1 MADDRM
7 AVLETLRKAERRR
20 RRRLPARGRPG
31 PRPGGHG
38 GRGERAHR
46 GRPRASATPER
57 RLTHRNGYRERRW
70 DTRVGTI
77 DLAIPRV
84 RDGSYL
90 PSLLDPR
97 RRTERALL
105 AVVQEAYVPGVST
118 RRVDDLVRALGI
130 EGISRSEVSRICA
143 ALDAE
148 VEAFRR
154 RPLGEAAYPYLWLDA
169 TYLKVRE
176 GGRVVSMAALVAIG
190 VRDDRRAPDP
200 GPRAQPRA
208 TTRAAPGR
216 PSSGASSSAACAASG
231 SSSATTTP
239 GLVKAVHEQLL
250 GSAWQRCRVH
260 FTRNAQDLVPRSA
273 RSMVASAIRSVF
285 EQPDGA
291 SAREQLDR
299 VIDGM
304 ARPYPRVAEL
314 LTDAEPDLLAHFA
327 FPETHRRQIR
337 STNPLERLNKEIKRR
352 TAVVGIFPNRASVI
366 RLVGMIL
373 AEQDDEWQDG
383 RRYFRPETM
392 AAIDAVAQSRRWAS
406 RCCSRAETSDAR
418 TTRCYTTSWD
428 LTGRSRARRLM
439 TPSSGEI
446 GRRVAIVRI
455 QLGAPTGYRLSDRST
470 RSSPSRPT
478 GGRTVL
484 LPGPRRGRRSPPSRS
499 RMWPVAARQAEEQR
513 QEGRSTITHTLRG

>member
-1 MADDRM
+1 MAEDRM
-7 AVLETLRKAERRR
+7 AVLDTVRKAIAEGDVDFLREGVRV
-20 RRRLPARGRPG
+20 LAQAVMEAEVTELTGAAK
-31 PRPGGHG
+31 
-38 GRGERAHR
+38 GERNPDA
-46 GRPRASATPER
+46 

-77 DLAIPRV
+77 DLAVPRV

-105 AVVQEAYVPGVST
+105 AVIQEAYVLGVST

-130 EGISRSEVSRICA
+130 EGISKSEVSRICA

-148 VEAFRR
+148 VAAFRC
-154 RPLGEAAYPYLWLDA
+154 RPLGETAFPYLWLDA

-190 VRDDRRAPDP
+190 VAVTGERRVLGLELAAGNDEGSAWPTFIRGLVERGLHGVRLVISDDHA
-200 GPRAQPRA
+200 
-208 TTRAAPGR
+208 
-216 PSSGASSSAACAASG
+216 
-231 SSSATTTP
+231 
-239 GLVKAVHEQLL
+239 GLVKAVREQLL
-250 GSAWQRCRVH
+250 GSGWQRCRVH

-314 LTDAEPDLLAHFA
+314 LADAEADLLSHFA
-327 FPETHRRQIR
+327 FPETHRSRIR

-366 RLVGMIL
+366 RLVGMVL

-392 AAIDAVAQSRRWAS
+392 TAIDAVPIEEVGQPLLLAS
-406 RCCSRAETSDAR
+406 
-418 TTRCYTTSWD
+418 
-428 LTGRSRARRLM
+428 
-439 TPSSGEI
+439 
-446 GRRVAIVRI
+446 
-455 QLGAPTGYRLSDRST
+455 
-470 RSSPSRPT
+470 
-478 GGRTVL
+478 
-484 LPGPRRGRRSPPSRS
+484 
-499 RMWPVAARQAEEQR
+499 
-513 QEGRSTITHTLRG
+513 